1 MPTLAE
7 ILEEMRPIMKS
18 CISKGYS
25 KEDTFNAA
33 QIVIPNEIQG
43 EYRRQTIEAVEK
55 LYNEMVHPRQQ
66 NTAQL

>member
-33 QIVIPNEIQG
+33 QIVIPYEIG
-43 EYRRQTIEAVEK
+43 TEYRRQTMVQAER
-55 LYNEMVHPRQQ
+55 LYDELYEEMNPPQ
-66 NTAQL
+66 